1 MLSITDISVRI
12 AGRLLIDH
20 GSAQIVPG
28 ARVGLIGRNGAG
40 KSTLFQAIRG
50 ELPTETGTITIP
62 PRWRVGSL
70 AQEAPN
76 GPESLIEVVL
86 KADLERDALLREA
99 ETAHDPHRIAEIQTR
114 LVDIDAHSAP
124 ARAAAILSGLGFS
137 SAEQA
142 RPCSEFSGG
151 WRMRVALAATLFAAP
166 DLLLLDEPTNYLDLE
181 GTLWLEDH
189 LANYPRTVIVI
200 SHDRDLLDTSVDQ
213 ILHLDRGKL
222 TLYRGSYSSF
232 EEQRAT
238 REMLDAKHAKRQEAE
253 RKRLQAFV
261 DRFKAKASKARQAQ
275 SRVKMLEKM
284 RPIAALVTQDVREI
298 TFPAPEKMLSPPII
312 AVDDVSVGY
321 DPKNPVLNRV
331 TLRIDTDDRIALLG
345 ANGNGKSTLVKL
357 LANRLAP
364 FSGAITR
371 AEKISIAYFAQ
382 HQLDELS
389 EDSSPYDHV
398 RKLMPDAPETKVRGR
413 TGAIG
418 FSGKAGDTL
427 VKNLSGGEK
436 ARLLLGLATFFGP
449 NMIILD
455 EPTNH
460 LDIDS
465 RAALAEAINE
475 FPGAVIMVS
484 HDRYLIEA
492 CADRLWVVADHTVT
506 TYDGDLD
513 DYRRMVLSARGMR
526 TNSRDRGSN
535 ERGNGR
541 DRPQRGRS
549 EKRVPLQQKIS
560 EAEAEIARING
571 IIAKIDT
578 ALALPDLFTRD
589 PKQAA
594 QLSKARAGA
603 ASALLRAEEE
613 WLAASSQYDEAA
625 GRATF
630 ENASE

>member
-20 GSAQIVPG
+20 GTAQIVPG
-28 ARVGLIGRNGAG
+28 ARVGLVGRNGAG
-40 KSTLFQAIRG
+40 KSTLFHAIRG

-99 ETAHDPHRIAEIQTR
+99 DTAHDPHRIAEIQTR

-137 SAEQA
+137 TADQA
-142 RPCSEFSGG
+142 RPCQEFSGG
-151 WRMRVALAATLFAAP
+151 WRMRVALAATLFSAP

-189 LANYPRTVIVI
+189 LANYPRAVIAV
-200 SHDRDLLDTSVDQ
+200 SHDRALLDTSVDQ
-213 ILHLDRGKL
+213 ILHLDSGKL
-222 TLYRGSYSSF
+222 PLYKGTYSSF

-238 REMLDAKHAKRQEAE
+238 REMLDAKHAKRQADE

-275 SRVKMLEKM
+275 SRVKMLERMK
-284 RPIAALVTQDVREI
+284 PVTALVTQDVREI
-298 TFPAPEKMLSPPII
+298 SFPVPEKMLSPPII

-321 DPKNPVLNRV
+321 DPRRPVLNRV

-345 ANGNGKSTLVKL
+345 SNGNGKSTLVKL
-357 LANRLAP
+357 LANKLAP
-364 FSGAITR
+364 FSGHVTR
-371 AEKISIAYFAQ
+371 AEKLSVGYFAQ
-382 HQLDELS
+382 HQVDELNL
-389 EDSSPYDHV
+389 DGSPYDHV

-418 FSGKAGDTL
+418 FSGKAGDTK
-427 VKNLSGGEK
+427 VKSLSGGEK

-526 TNSRDRGSN
+526 TNSRDRA
-535 ERGNGR
+535 GNGR
-541 DRPQRGRS
+541 DKPQRNRS
-549 EKRVPLQQKIS
+549 EKRVPLKQKIS
-560 EAEAEIARING
+560 EAEAEISRING

-603 ASALLRAEEE
+603 ASALQRAAEE

-625 GRATF
+625 G
-630 ENASE
+630 